1 MSVESVSST
10 RILTFVST
18 SLNRRSLIFLEVTN
32 LPSRPANG
40 LSLTMKFM
48 DIVGSSIFI
57 NGIGSMQ
64 SGEQAV
70 SPIFMSPMPEMQTIS
85 PAAAESTSTRES
97 PSN

>member
-1 MSVESVSST
+1 
-10 RILTFVST
+10 
-18 SLNRRSLIFLEVTN
+18 
-32 LPSRPANG
+32 
-40 LSLTMKFM
+40 MKFM